1 MSSAK
6 SVPSFESLLGTEP
19 EVTTSFE
26 QDGFTFDYFL
36 SRHSSK
42 TLLVFFPSA
51 LRPEMRRVPSFHRWS
66 WAADMPAYDSFF
78 VSDPTMR
85 LGEEILGGWLLGNE
99 QTWVLKTVIEHT
111 KALQDHFGYENIIF
125 SGSSLGGFCALQAG
139 ALAPSL
145 GLKLGSGGVFA
156 ENPQINLLTY
166 KFREAIDL
174 LARECFNVATREQI
188 PQQFL
193 ERLNAVE
200 TMKSAN
206 YVPRGRVVVKESDIH
221 HFTDQIP
228 QLAQYLST
236 LPDQGLEI
244 EVIPNDLDTTGH
256 TPLTMQQML
265 QRLAIICPL

>member
-6 SVPSFESLLGTEP
+6 SVPSFESLLGAEP
-19 EVTTSFE
+19 EVTTSFD

-36 SRHSSK
+36 SKHSSK

-51 LRPEMRRVPSFHRWS
+51 LRAVRRRVPSFHRWS
-66 WAADMPAYDSFF
+66 WAAQMPAYDVFC

-85 LGEEILGGWLLGNE
+85 LNEKILGGWLLGNE
-99 QTWVLKTVIEHT
+99 QTWVLKTVMQHT
-111 KALQDHFGYENIIF
+111 KALQEHFGYENIIF
-125 SGSSLGGFCALQAG
+125 CGSSLGGFCALQAG
-139 ALAPSL
+139 ALAPGL
-145 GLKLGSGGVFA
+145 GLNLGSGGVFA

-166 KFREAIDL
+166 KFKEAINL
-174 LARECFNVATREQI
+174 LARECFNVPSREQI

-200 TMKSAN
+200 TMKIAHN
-206 YVPRGRVVVKESDIH
+206 VPRGLVVIKESDAH
-221 HFTDQIP
+221 HFTDQVP

-244 EVIPNDLDTTGH
+244 EVIPAHLDTTGH
-256 TPLTMQQML
+256 TPLTLLQML
-265 QRLAIICPL
+265 ERLAIICPL